1 MNIILDK
8 KGSSQLLKFREILI
22 NEISN
27 KYPKFDKDLSNLHKY
42 IKYNEVNDL
51 RINLFKK
58 INKSNWEKKLHEL
71 LGPDLIKIIGPDISI
86 QTKLNLSI
94 LMPND
99 KTSLL
104 PMHSDSWS
112 ADTPFQINSWIPLTN
127 AYETNS
133 MFLLNKNK
141 SLKILNKISK
151 QIIDKDKII
160 KKIPI
165 NKNDFVNLDFGEI
178 LIFNPTLLHG
188 NLINKTNHTRV
199 SLNIRFKSLFAPE
212 PKNNPDRRYGSY
224 YKDFL
229 ISENSNFALRIIKD
243 ELLR

>member
-1 MNIILDK
+1 MNIILEK

-22 NEISN
+22 NEISD

-42 IKYNEVNDL
+42 IKYKDVNDL

-58 INKSNWEKKLHEL
+58 INKSNWEKKLKEL
-71 LGPDLIKIIGPDISI
+71 LGQDLIKIIGPDISI

-112 ADTPFQINSWIPLTN
+112 ADSPFQINSWIPLTD
-127 AYETNS
+127 AFDSNS
-133 MFLLNKNK
+133 MYLLDEKKSINALKKTSKLKIDNKNLFK
-141 SLKILNKISK
+141 DIKVKRKDFINLK
-151 QIIDKDKII
+151 
-160 KKIPI
+160 
-165 NKNDFVNLDFGEI
+165 FGKI

-188 NLINKTNHTRV
+188 NVINKTNSTRV
-199 SLNIRFKSLFAPE
+199 SLNIRFKSLFSPE
-212 PKNNPDRRYGSY
+212 PKNNPDRQFGAY
-224 YKDFL
+224 YKDF
-229 ISENSNFALRIIKD
+229 IVSKNTIFALNILKNNKF
-243 ELLR
+243 